1 MAVVLFSARVEL
13 KKYLPAFETITP
25 YFHPVKC
32 KIVRL
37 SIPYNSS
44 DGMLVHIYVFSVVV
58 VSVYN
63 VHGVRVGGVCVMYAV
78 YLFLMSVY
86 VVSVFVVSV
95 FAVSVFVVSVF
106 EVSVYMVLSGAVL
119 GQCRIATF
127 LTCSYGR
134 IAKHIA

>member
-1 MAVVLFSARVEL
+1 
-13 KKYLPAFETITP
+13 
-25 YFHPVKC
+25 
-32 KIVRL
+32 
-37 SIPYNSS
+37 
-44 DGMLVHIYVFSVVV
+44 
-58 VSVYN
+58 
-63 VHGVRVGGVCVMYAV
+63 MYAV

-86 VVSVFVVSV
+86 VVSVFVVSVFAMSVFVVSV

-134 IAKHIA
+134 LQNIFPKMTCVVHSVL